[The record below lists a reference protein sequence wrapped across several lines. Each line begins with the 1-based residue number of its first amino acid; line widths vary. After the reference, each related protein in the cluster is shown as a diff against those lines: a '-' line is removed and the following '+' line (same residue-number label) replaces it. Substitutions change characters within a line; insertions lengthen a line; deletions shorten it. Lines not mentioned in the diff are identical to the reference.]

1 MTDGKFPS
9 RRPSA
14 DRRSD
19 VPAGLRG
26 GPVELRAGAF
36 AELAE
41 RIDAALAK
49 RLLGELGPAY
59 AGTSDLARDAAVLLA
74 VCYPALAAFVRSE
87 PAAVTRLIDDLSV
100 PRSRERYLGLLATEL
115 GEDAD
120 EQRTR
125 RLLRRF
131 AARERARIAL
141 REVLPR
147 SAGGADVDE
156 TSRELA
162 MLADATLEAAL
173 AEAMR
178 WAERRFGRALSSTGA
193 EAGFVVIGMGKL
205 GGEELNAGSDIDL
218 IYFYDSD
225 AGEVIDPEGDASG
238 MTLNEYWQR
247 VARRLTATIEDSTE
261 DGPVWRVDLRL
272 RPEGGAGPLVSSLA
286 SAERYYESFGRLWE
300 RAAMLRARPVAGDL
314 ALGERLLASIS
325 SFVWRRRIDPSLAT
339 ELIQLVRRA
348 RSELSQNPE
357 RDLKLG
363 PGGIREAEFFVQ
375 ALQLI
380 WGGRD
385 PSLRTRSTL
394 VALARLESKGLC
406 TQREASDI
414 NDAYLAL
421 RRAEHV
427 VQTATGVQTHDLP
440 EGEGLHRLA
449 KTLGFSSADAFSAAL
464 ASHRRRVERRFLSLN
479 PAGEAPDA
487 TWTSLLAAL
496 ERRDARAV
504 IDALR
509 AASTPDRLE
518 GPDIEDYFAAFAS
531 SLLELA
537 AHPDSLLG
545 GRTRETFPGLAET
558 FLDALFEAGD
568 PAQAARYLRVFFGR
582 VRQVAVYVRLVFADS
597 AALRR
602 LIAVLG
608 ASAFVGDALCNN
620 PELGDMILFSRD
632 APSEAS
638 ARAEVLSGLEKP
650 PPPEE
655 DPEEAFVESLR
666 LSKTRLVLSVA
677 LADLSGA
684 FGVREVNRVLTSVA
698 DASLE
703 AAVRRALRTS
713 KPEGLAVIAMGKLG
727 GAEISY
733 GSDLDVIFVFD
744 PERAPDP
751 IDAVGYFTKVARKVI
766 RYISTFHGAG
776 PGYELDT
783 RLRPSGNQGLLVT
796 SLEAFARYHGASVDS
811 APSRAAVWERMALV
825 RARAAAG
832 DLELGARAIAF
843 ARKAAFGPPP
853 HFASAVSE
861 VQHIRSRVAREAS
874 HEREGI
880 LDLKLGR
887 GGILDIEFLCQVL
900 LIMHGELSEG
910 HPDVGETPRAIAV
923 LTAGGVLSAEDGRTL
938 QEAYAFLRLLELR
951 VRVMRGD
958 AAHVIEEGSVR
969 LPSIARR
976 MGMRDHPTMPAKT
989 RLLER
994 YRAVTSA
1001 VRALSERL
1009 LSTPEVS

>member
-1 MTDGKFPS
+1 MSDGL
-9 RRPSA
+9 A
-14 DRRSD
+14 
-19 VPAGLRG
+19 
-26 GPVELRAGAF
+26 
-36 AELAE
+36 AELAQ
-41 RIDAALAK
+41 RIDAELAA
-49 RLLGELGPAY
+49 RLTSELSPFYLATPA
-59 AGTSDLARDAAVLLA
+59 GARDAAVLLA
-74 VCYPALAAFVRSE
+74 VCYPALSSFVRSQ
-87 PAAVTRLIDDLSV
+87 PAAVGRLIDELPVARTRD
-100 PRSRERYLGLLATEL
+100 RYLTLLRSEL
-115 GEDAD
+115 GENAE

-125 RLLRRF
+125 AVLRRF
-131 AARERARIAL
+131 ATRERARVAL

-147 SAGGADVDE
+147 GAGGADVDE

-162 MLADATLEAAL
+162 MLADATLEIAL
-173 AEAMR
+173 EEAIR
-178 WAERRFGRALSSTGA
+178 WGEHRFGRALTTSG
-193 EAGFVVIGMGKL
+193 EPAGFVVIGMGKL
-205 GGEELNAGSDIDL
+205 GGEELNAGSDVDL

-272 RPEGGAGPLVSSLA
+272 RPEGGAGPLVNSVA
-286 SAERYYESFGRLWE
+286 AAERYYESFGRLWE

-314 ALGERLLASIS
+314 ALGSRLLSSLS

-348 RSELSQNPE
+348 RVELSQNPE

-375 ALQLI
+375 ALQLV

-394 VALARLESKGLC
+394 AALAKLESKGLC

-414 NDAYLAL
+414 SDAYLAL
-421 RRAEHV
+421 RRAEHA

-440 EGEGLHRLA
+440 TGEGLLRLA
-449 KTLGFSSADAFSAAL
+449 KTLGFASVEAFSTSLSA
-464 ASHRRRVERRFLSLN
+464 HRRRVERRFLSLV

-487 TWTSLLAAL
+487 TWTGLLAAL
-496 ERRDARAV
+496 ERRHVAV
-504 IDALR
+504 VIESLR
-509 AASTPDRLE
+509 HASAPDRLE
-518 GPDIEDYFAAFAS
+518 GPDVEDYFAAFAS

-537 AHPDSLLG
+537 GHPDSLLG
-545 GRTRETFPGLAET
+545 VRTRETFPGLSET
-558 FLDALFEAGD
+558 FLDALFEAAD

-638 ARAEVLSGLEKP
+638 ARAEVLSALDKQAP
-650 PPPEE
+650 ADE
-655 DPEEAFVESLR
+655 DPEESFVESLR

-684 FGVREVNRVLTSVA
+684 FGVREVHRVLTSVA

-703 AAVRRALRTS
+703 AAVRRALRS
-713 KPEGLAVIAMGKLG
+713 AAPEGLAVIAMGKLG

-853 HFASAVSE
+853 DFESAVRE
-861 VQHIRSRVAREAS
+861 VQHIRSRVSREAS
-874 HEREGI
+874 SERTGVI
-880 LDLKLGR
+880 DLKLGR
-887 GGILDIEFLCQVL
+887 GGLLDIEFLCQVL
-900 LIMHGELSEG
+900 LIMHGELSQR
-910 HPDVGETPRAIAV
+910 HTDVGETPRAIAI
-923 LTAGGVLSAEDGRTL
+923 LAAGGALSPEDGRTL

-958 AAHVIEEGSVR
+958 AAHVIEESSVR

-976 MGMRDHPTMPAKT
+976 MGMRDHPAMPARA

-994 YRAVTSA
+994 YRAVTAA
-1001 VRALSERL
+1001 VCAVSERL
-1009 LSTPEVS
+1009 FSAGLGPDAIR